1 MNVVI
6 TPNTGTSQGNVYI
19 ALIEQY
25 HYVGLDKVEVPSNV
39 CESEST
45 DDSLNDV
52 TIAEGDEHTRHI
64 TGKPEAD
71 DQIYSIAPAEGQKPI
86 YIMTDTNFALAVV
99 VLLQKDLEK

>member
-1 MNVVI
+1 MVVI

-25 HYVGLDKVEVPSNV
+25 HYVGLDKIEVPSNV

-52 TIAEGDEHTRHI
+52 TIEEGDEHTRLVAH
-64 TGKPEAD
+64 K
-71 DQIYSIAPAEGQKPI
+71 KVC
-86 YIMTDTNFALAVV
+86 F
-99 VLLQKDLEK
+99 LLKTLRLMIRIIL